1 MHVRVLFFYL
11 RQRVQSERRT
21 GTYTLLDSC
30 SFIGQL
36 AMKTEVSINPGFVWA
51 LLLHPDSDILVLIT
65 LFSDCF
71 LFFRFWGNISLTCC
85 PWQKFYWGLLIHL
98 SVHMPV
104 LCTSYHLFHLTF
116 TVSRYWIK
124 FFLQFAHT
132 PTQKLHGLYLEHFLS
147 QAGIAW
153 LSLLINHFSHTL
165 LQLSINR
172 GTCRA

>member
-11 RQRVQSERRT
+11 RQRVQSERRI

-30 SFIGQL
+30 SPIGQL
-36 AMKTEVSINPGFVWA
+36 AMKTEVSLNPGFVWA

-85 PWQKFYWGLLIHL
+85 PWQKFYWGLPIHL
-98 SVHMPV
+98 SVLMPV
-104 LCTSYHLFHLTF
+104 LCTNYHLFHSTF
-116 TVSRYWIK
+116 TVSRYWMK

-132 PTQKLHGLYLEHFLS
+132 PTQKLHGLYLEQFLS
-147 QAGIAW
+147 
-153 LSLLINHFSHTL
+153 
-165 LQLSINR
+165 
-172 GTCRA
+172 

>member
-11 RQRVQSERRT
+11 RQRVQSERRI

-30 SFIGQL
+30 SPIGQL
-36 AMKTEVSINPGFVWA
+36 AMKTEVSLNPGFVWA
-51 LLLHPDSDILVLIT
+51 LLLHPDSDILLLIT

-85 PWQKFYWGLLIHL
+85 PWQKSYWGLLIHL
-98 SVHMPV
+98 SVLMPV
-104 LCTSYHLFHLTF
+104 LCTNYHLFHSTF
-116 TVSRYWIK
+116 TVSRYWMK

-132 PTQKLHGLYLEHFLS
+132 PTQKLHGLYLEHFLI
-147 QAGIAW
+147 QAIPAW

-165 LQLSINR
+165 LKLSINSR
-172 GTCRA
+172 IRRV